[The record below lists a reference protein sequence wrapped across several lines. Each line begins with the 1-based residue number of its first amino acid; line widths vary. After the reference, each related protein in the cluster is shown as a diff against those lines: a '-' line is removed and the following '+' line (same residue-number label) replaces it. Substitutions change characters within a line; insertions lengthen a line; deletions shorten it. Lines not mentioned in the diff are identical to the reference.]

1 MSRGASFG
9 AVHYALAELDAASE
23 VVHRRV
29 PPAPPDACVRR
40 EAQAASKEAAS
51 AGNHPAPKGRP
62 ETGDA
67 VFKFRHIVRRIAAAA
82 VAAFLGAGS
91 GGSAWGAPARYQID
105 PDHTHPE
112 FEVDHYGMSVW
123 RGLFRRTS
131 GVVTLDAAAGTG
143 TVDVTIDMASVD
155 FGLDKLNAMAVSST
169 APPILE
175 ATQYPIA
182 RYTGTL
188 GGFVNGIPHAVAGY
202 LTLHGVTRPVAL
214 IVLKFGCI
222 PEHPV
227 VKREVCG
234 ADAVGA
240 FNREDFGITVGKKY
254 GLDMGVTLRIQVEAI
269 RDAP

>member
-1 MSRGASFG
+1 MIAARRADGTVFGRPSRERGGLSSLRPKRRG
-9 AVHYALAELDAASE
+9 SAA
-23 VVHRRV
+23 H
-29 PPAPPDACVRR
+29 
-40 EAQAASKEAAS
+40 AASKKAAFAEIHS
-51 AGNHPAPKGRP
+51 APKERSQTRVAGLKLKRV
-62 ETGDA
+62 A
-67 VFKFRHIVRRIAAAA
+67 RRIAAGMA
-82 VAAFLGAGS
+82 LLSGAGI
-91 GGSAWGAPARYQID
+91 GGAAWGAPATYQID

-123 RGLFRRTS
+123 RGLFRRAS

-143 TVDVTIDMASVD
+143 TVDAIIDMASVD
-155 FGLDKLNAMAVSST
+155 FGLDKLNEMAVSSR

-175 ATQYPIA
+175 ATKYPIA

-188 GGFVNGIPHAVAGY
+188 EGFVNGVPHTIAGY

-214 IVLKFGCI
+214 IVLKFRCI
-222 PEHPV
+222 PEHPIA
-227 VKREVCG
+227 KREVCG
-234 ADAVGA
+234 ADAIGA